1 MAGKKTVDNERWLSD
16 GDCSK
21 CRRSK
26 FCSKQCKPAKL
37 KERAEVA
44 NAIAG
49 EVKAILQENGIE
61 PTENVVGKY
70 ASGLA
75 KDDNLRKNVL
85 NKKKEDT
92 ENTKDKQTK

>member
-1 MAGKKTVDNERWLSD
+1 MAGKKTVDKERWLSD

-21 CRRSK
+21 CRRES

-44 NAIAG
+44 NAIADD
-49 EVKAILQENGIE
+49 VRAVLQENGIDD
-61 PTENVVGKY
+61 TDNMVGKY

-85 NKKKEDT
+85 SKKKEDAET
-92 ENTKDKQTK
+92 IKNKTN